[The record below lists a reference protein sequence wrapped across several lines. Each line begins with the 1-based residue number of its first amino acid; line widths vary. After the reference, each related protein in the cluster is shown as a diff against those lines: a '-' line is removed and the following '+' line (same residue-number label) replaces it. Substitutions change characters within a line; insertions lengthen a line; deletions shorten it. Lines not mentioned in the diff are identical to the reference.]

1 MGEIIN
7 LKWLY
12 EESKPISKGLPHIW
26 DYNTYDSYILHSFKF
41 SPKNNNP
48 KYIYNKNIFTG
59 STIYDLITEKAED
72 SVGKI
77 MSMNY
82 NDGVY
87 IDVCEKFKD
96 LNFDTAYVAIYY
108 LIDEKYNIIPLRLL
122 ICNKDESGN
131 ILYI

>member
-1 MGEIIN
+1 
-7 LKWLY
+7 
-12 EESKPISKGLPHIW
+12 
-26 DYNTYDSYILHSFKF
+26 
-41 SPKNNNP
+41 
-48 KYIYNKNIFTG
+48 
-59 STIYDLITEKAED
+59 
-72 SVGKI
+72 
-77 MSMNY
+77 MNY

-131 ILYI
+131 ILYIWHNTIYYMKGEDYGF